1 MVSPPFLVE
10 KSIYHVNGRYKVQ
23 HGRYIKMHDTVNK
36 TMLLTKKRMRSF
48 EKIHAFFINFP

>member
-10 KSIYHVNGRYKVQ
+10 KSIYHVY
-23 HGRYIKMHDTVNK
+23 GRYIKMHDTVNK